1 MDEPEVVW
9 EFCIFFYLNIIP
21 IKFQNNY
28 SISDT
33 DFNES
38 EQYNHEIENEITGDT
53 HTVTVPLTVC
63 IAIMIGYVCLTH

>member
-1 MDEPEVVW
+1 M
-9 EFCIFFYLNIIP
+9 
-21 IKFQNNY
+21 KFQNNY